1 MTSRFKSLHRTLAFV
16 AERPKKRKRKSDNTC
31 KIHSLIKGFREI
43 PKCCSSSSEE
53 GTKKK
58 LTSSIPAPHATA
70 VPTPLC
76 ELQFSE
82 ASKVRGRISWCR
94 IMKGK
99 V

>member
-58 LTSSIPAPHATA
+58 THVFDTCTSCNRRSHSSLRITIFGGFQSQRSNKL
-70 VPTPLC
+70 VPDH
-76 ELQFSE
+76 
-82 ASKVRGRISWCR
+82 VGR
-94 IMKGK
+94 
-99 V
+99 